1 MNDHRKMKSVT
12 GMLPDDKALLYGAQV
27 LTDAELLAVLL
38 RNGSKGQSVLAMC
51 EDILH
56 EIGGSLAGLLTTP
69 GNRLS
74 ELPGIGK
81 VKQLQLVASGEIS
94 RRIWNSEKSTLPS
107 MCNSKAVYETF
118 REDLR
123 FAGTGEVHLALLD
136 IRCRLIRRV
145 MLHRGTLRSS
155 AVSPREVFAQAL
167 QCRAASFILV
177 HNHPSGDCQPSG
189 DDRRTTEL
197 LQELGESMQ
206 IPMLDHIIIG
216 DPGYY
221 SFKDNGELKT
231 RE

>member
-1 MNDHRKMKSVT
+1 MNTNQTRKMQT
-12 GMLPDDKALLYGAQV
+12 AMLPDDKALLYGASS

-38 RNGSKGQSVLAMC
+38 RNGSKGRGVLAMC

-56 EIGGSLAGLLTTP
+56 EVGGNLAGLLTTP
-69 GNRLS
+69 ENRLS

-94 RRIWNSEKSTLPS
+94 RRIWNSKKSTLPS
-107 MCNSKAVYETF
+107 MCNSRAVYETF

-123 FAGTGEVHLALLD
+123 FAGTEEVHLALLD

-145 MLHRGTLRSS
+145 MLHRGSLRSS
-155 AVSPREVFAQAL
+155 SVSPREVFAQAL

-177 HNHPSGDCQPSG
+177 HNHPSGDCEPSS
-189 DDRRTTEL
+189 DDRKTTEL
-197 LQELGESMQ
+197 LRGLGESMQ

-221 SFKDNGELKT
+221 SFKDSGELRP

>member
-51 EDILH
+51 EDILR
-56 EIGGSLAGLLTTP
+56 EIGGTLAGLLTTP
-69 GNRLS
+69 AFPGGTGGTFIYESGFADAHPIS
-74 ELPGIGK
+74 E
-81 VKQLQLVASGEIS
+81 
-94 RRIWNSEKSTLPS
+94 
-107 MCNSKAVYETF
+107 AVSETF
-118 REDLR
+118 REDVR
-123 FAGTGEVHLALLD
+123 FAGTEEVHLALLD